1 MKEKM
6 NIDPEKFAY
15 SVLSTYEIDSEDDE
29 LVSKKMLSRY
39 LSAYYLITKFN
50 ELEAK
55 QIDISKKNEITK
67 ILGMLGTNNY

>member
-6 NIDPEKFAY
+6 NIDLEKFAY

>member
-55 QIDISKKNEITK
+55 QIDISKKMRSQK
-67 ILGMLGTNNY
+67 YLVC

>member
-55 QIDISKKNEITK
+55 QIDISKKK
-67 ILGMLGTNNY
+67 